1 MASRAS
7 ARRYARALFDVVAK
21 SGDVDTALAELKAIG
36 AAISG
41 HAELTRALTSPG
53 VPLGV
58 KQNVMRDLLALQPVS
73 KVVAR
78 LVTLIVEN
86 DDVDE
91 IDEIVEA
98 FEQRVLD
105 LHQVVRAEITSAVP
119 LPDDKVRAIET
130 ALTNASGAR
139 VVITPRVDPSILGG
153 VVAKVGSRVYDGS
166 VARHLARI
174 RARLVSGDSLQ

>member
-1 MASRAS
+1 MASHAS

-21 SGDVDTALAELKAIG
+21 SGDVDVALVELKTLG
-36 AAISG
+36 AALTG
-41 HAELTRALTSPG
+41 HADLHQALTSPG

-58 KQNVMRDLLALQPVS
+58 KQNVMRDVLALQPVS

-78 LVTLIVEN
+78 LLTLVVEN
-86 DDVDE
+86 DDMNEMDA
-91 IDEIVEA
+91 IVAA

-105 LHQVVRAEITSAVP
+105 LHKVVRAEITSAVP
-119 LPDDKVRAIET
+119 LPADKVQAIEASLAT
-130 ALTNASGAR
+130 ASGAR
-139 VVITPRVDPSILGG
+139 VVITPRVDPAILGG
-153 VVAKVGSRVYDGS
+153 IVAKVGSRVYDGS

>member
-7 ARRYARALFDVVAK
+7 ARRYARALFDVMSK
-21 SGDVDTALAELKAIG
+21 SGDVDAALVELKAVG
-36 AAISG
+36 SAIAG
-41 HAELTRALTSPG
+41 HADLRRALTSPG
-53 VPLGV
+53 VPLGA
-58 KQNVMRDLLALQPVS
+58 KQNIMRDVLALQPVS
-73 KVVAR
+73 RIVGR
-78 LVTLIVEN
+78 LLTLVVEN

-105 LHQVVRAEITSAVP
+105 LHHVVRAEITSAVP
-119 LPDDKVRAIET
+119 LADDKVRAIEV
-130 ALTNASGAR
+130 ALADASGAR
-139 VVITPRVDPSILGG
+139 VVITPRVDPAILGG

-166 VARHLARI
+166 IARHLARI

>member
-21 SGDVDTALAELKAIG
+21 SGDVDAALVELKALG
-36 AAISG
+36 AVFAS
-41 HAELTRALTSPG
+41 HPDLRRVLTSPG

-58 KQNVMRDLLALQPVS
+58 KQNVMRDVLALQPMS
-73 KVVAR
+73 KIVGR
-78 LVTLIVEN
+78 LLTLVVEN
-86 DDVDE
+86 DDVNE
-91 IDEIVEA
+91 IDQIVEA

-105 LHQVVRAEITSAVP
+105 LHHVVRAEITSAVP
-119 LPDDKVRAIET
+119 LPAETVHAIEASLAT
-130 ALTNASGAR
+130 AAGAR
-139 VVITPRVDPSILGG
+139 VVITPRVDPDILGG
-153 VVAKVGSRVYDGS
+153 IVAKVGSRVYDGS

>member
-7 ARRYARALFDVVAK
+7 ARRYARALFDVVSK
-21 SGDVDTALAELKAIG
+21 SGDVDAALVELKALG
-36 AAISG
+36 SAISG
-41 HAELTRALTSPG
+41 HDDLRRALTSPG
-53 VPLGV
+53 VPLGA
-58 KQNVMRDLLALQPVS
+58 KQTVMREVLALQPVS

-78 LVTLIVEN
+78 LITLIVEN
-86 DDVDE
+86 DDIDE
-91 IDEIVEA
+91 IEQIVEA

-119 LPDDKVRAIET
+119 LSDDKLRAIE
-130 ALTNASGAR
+130 ASLADASGAR
-139 VVITPRVDPSILGG
+139 VVITPRVDPAILGG

-174 RARLVSGDSLQ
+174 RTRLVSGDTLQ

>member
-7 ARRYARALFDVVAK
+7 ARRYARALFDVVTK
-21 SGDVDTALAELKAIG
+21 SGDVDTALVELKALG
-36 AAISG
+36 AAFTG
-41 HAELTRALTSPG
+41 HPDLHRALTSPG

-58 KQNVMRDLLALQPVS
+58 KQSVMRDVLALQPVS

-78 LVTLIVEN
+78 LLTLVVEN
-86 DDVDE
+86 DDIDE
-91 IDEIVEA
+91 IDAIVQA

-105 LHQVVRAEITSAVP
+105 LHHVVRAEITSAVP
-119 LPDDKVRAIET
+119 LPADKVQAIEASLAT
-130 ALTNASGAR
+130 AAGGR
-139 VVITPRVDPSILGG
+139 VVVTPRVDPAILGG

-166 VARHLARI
+166 IARHLARI

>member
-1 MASRAS
+1 MANRAS
-7 ARRYARALFDVVAK
+7 ARRYARALFDVVTK
-21 SGDVDTALAELKAIG
+21 SGDVDAALVQLKALG
-36 AAISG
+36 AAFTG
-41 HAELTRALTSPG
+41 HPDLHRALTSPG

-58 KQNVMRDLLALQPVS
+58 KQSVMRDVLALQPVS

-78 LVTLIVEN
+78 LLTLVVEN
-86 DDVDE
+86 DDIDE
-91 IDEIVEA
+91 IDAIVQA

-105 LHQVVRAEITSAVP
+105 LHHVVRAEITSAVP
-119 LPDDKVRAIET
+119 LPADKVQAIEASLAT
-130 ALTNASGAR
+130 AAGGR
-139 VVITPRVDPSILGG
+139 VVVTPRVDPAILGG

>member
-21 SGDVDTALAELKAIG
+21 SGDVDTALVELKTLG
-36 AAISG
+36 AAFTG
-41 HAELTRALTSPG
+41 HPELRKALTSPG

-58 KQNVMRDLLALQPVS
+58 KQSVMRDVLALQPVS

-78 LVTLIVEN
+78 LLTLVVEN
-86 DDVDE
+86 DDIDE
-91 IDEIVEA
+91 IDDIVEA
-98 FEQRVLD
+98 FEQRVMD
-105 LHQVVRAEITSAVP
+105 LHHVVRAEITSAVP
-119 LPDDKVRAIET
+119 LPADKVQAIE
-130 ALTNASGAR
+130 ASLAAAAGSR
-139 VVITPRVDPSILGG
+139 VVVTPRVDPAILGG

-166 VARHLARI
+166 IARHLARI

>member
-1 MASRAS
+1 M
-7 ARRYARALFDVVAK
+7 F
-21 SGDVDTALAELKAIG
+21 T
-36 AAISG
+36 G
-41 HAELTRALTSPG
+41 HPDLGRALTSPG

-58 KQNVMRDLLALQPVS
+58 KQSVMRDVLALQPVS

-78 LVTLIVEN
+78 LLTLVVEN
-86 DDVDE
+86 DDIDE

-119 LPDDKVRAIET
+119 LSADKVQAIEASLAT
-130 ALTNASGAR
+130 ASGAR
-139 VVITPRVDPSILGG
+139 VVITPRVDPAILGG
-153 VVAKVGSRVYDGS
+153 IVAKVGSRVYDGS

>member
-1 MASRAS
+1 MANRAS

-21 SGDVDTALAELKAIG
+21 SGDVDTALVELKTLG
-36 AAISG
+36 AAFTG
-41 HAELTRALTSPG
+41 HPELRKALTSPG

-58 KQNVMRDLLALQPVS
+58 KQNVMRDVLALQPVS

-78 LVTLIVEN
+78 LLTLVVEN
-86 DDVDE
+86 DDMNEMDA
-91 IDEIVEA
+91 IVAA

-105 LHQVVRAEITSAVP
+105 LHKVVRAEITSAVP
-119 LPDDKVRAIET
+119 LPADKVQAIEASLAT
-130 ALTNASGAR
+130 ASGAR
-139 VVITPRVDPSILGG
+139 VVITPRVDPAILGG
-153 VVAKVGSRVYDGS
+153 IVAKVGSRVYDGS